1 MESRST
7 LELIRRVTDRSPLR
21 NRRDAGARERGNA
34 LVEFA
39 FLLPWI
45 VLLFTG
51 TFDCGYYAYSLISV
65 ENAARSAAL
74 HVSANASTAGDQSGA
89 CAIVIQE
96 LKGLPNVGVN
106 FSSSCNAA
114 PIQVTATYCDG
125 SAACAGSS
133 TSADGSPAAY
143 VSVVYQL
150 PAMFHVPF
158 SGLQSITRT
167 VEMRLRDIDQ

>member
-1 MESRST
+1 MSPSRDR
-7 LELIRRVTDRSPLR
+7 EDRRQ
-21 NRRDAGARERGNA
+21 GNA
-34 LVEFA
+34 LVEFS

-51 TFDCGYYAYSLISV
+51 TFDFGYYAYSLISV

-74 HVSANASTAGDQSGA
+74 HLSANSSTAVDQSGA

-96 LKGLPNVGVN
+96 LKGLPNIGSN
-106 FSSSCNAA
+106 FSSACNSA
-114 PIQVTATYCDG
+114 PIQVTAMYCDG
-125 SAACAGSS
+125 STPCSGSS

-143 VSVVYQL
+143 VAVVYQL

-158 SGLQSITRT
+158 NGVQAITRT